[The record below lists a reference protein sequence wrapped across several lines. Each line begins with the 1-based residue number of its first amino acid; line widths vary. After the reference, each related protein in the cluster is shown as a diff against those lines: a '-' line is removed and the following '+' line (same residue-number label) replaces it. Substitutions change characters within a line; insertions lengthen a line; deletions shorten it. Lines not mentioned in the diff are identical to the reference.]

1 VIVIVRPD
9 GGRMPVGTTFVTSRT
24 RQWEPSSIEIVNAP
38 GQIERR
44 AMWAGAS
51 SSNVV
56 NAAAALIVAALVI
69 AALILGRDFL
79 LPLAL
84 ATLLSFALQPAVRWL
99 EDYKLPRPAA
109 VALVVL
115 SLIATAVAAGA
126 FLTKEVTG
134 FAEELPRYQ
143 ENLRTK
149 IKDATGTLGSVG
161 IWRTATEVLRN
172 VGGDLTERPKGGE
185 PVKVEVQNEQSSP
198 FMVFAK
204 YLQLSLSPLTSAAL
218 VLLFTIFILLQYHDL
233 RDRIVRVMGPAEIG
247 RSAQALNDAALELAH
262 FFRLQLGLNLAFGIV
277 IGACLWFIGVPNAPL
292 WGAIAAILRFVPYIG
307 GALSALLPMALAAAV
322 EPGWT
327 MLLLTA
333 ALFGV
338 AELITA
344 QVIEP
349 VLFGSNTRVSPLAVL
364 LSAAFWTA
372 IWGPVGLILAMPI
385 TISLVVFAEHMPMLS
400 FVGVLL
406 GNTPALS
413 PEQRLY
419 HLLLAGDASSSAEEM
434 EDWLEEDRSLLDYLD
449 QVAIPALSIA
459 ANDTAREVLQPDQ
472 LDKLKDTVSEYVELA
487 EDLIEHR
494 IGQKEQKEREGQ
506 PAQPSCVEA
515 FVLPARGAFDQA
527 AGKLVALAGRLE
539 ARVDVTLAS
548 GGGLMGINAALQ
560 NKNVQKFQ
568 YAAVLSVGE
577 ATPAQLRL
585 LIRRLNRAI
594 SMPIGILMGKDHDNS
609 RVVSEPFAQE
619 NIFSSAKALLDK
631 IRASAASPPAP
642 PSAAATRKPI
652 VSVAR

>member
-1 VIVIVRPD
+1 
-9 GGRMPVGTTFVTSRT
+9 
-24 RQWEPSSIEIVNAP
+24 
-38 GQIERR
+38 
-44 AMWAGAS
+44 MWVGAS

-99 EDYKLPRPAA
+99 EDYKLPRPVG

-115 SLIATAVAAGA
+115 SLIATTVAAGA
-126 FLTKEVTG
+126 FLAKEVTG

-172 VGGDLTERPKGGE
+172 VEGEFKQQPRGGE
-185 PVKVEVQNEQSSP
+185 PVKVEVQNESSSP
-198 FMVFAK
+198 FLVFAK
-204 YLQLSLSPLTSAAL
+204 YLQLSISPLTSAGLA
-218 VLLFTIFILLQYHDL
+218 LLFTIFILLQYQDL

-277 IGACLWFIGVPNAPL
+277 IGLSLWAIGVPNAPL

-333 ALFGV
+333 ALFGA
-338 AELITA
+338 AEFITA

-349 VLFGSNTRVSPLAVL
+349 VLFGANTRVSPLAVL
-364 LSAAFWTA
+364 LSAAFWAA

-434 EDWLEEDRSLLDYLD
+434 EDWLEEDRPLIDYLD

-459 ANDTAREVLQPDQ
+459 ATDTAREVLQPDQ
-472 LDKLKDTVSEYVELA
+472 LDKLKDAVSEYLELA
-487 EDLIEHR
+487 EDLV
-494 IGQKEQKEREGQ
+494 EQRLGRQEQEGQ
-506 PAQPSCVEA
+506 AAKPACGKA
-515 FVLPARGAFDQA
+515 FVLPARGAFDHA
-527 AGKLVALAGRLE
+527 AGKLLALAGQLE
-539 ARVDVTLAS
+539 ARVDVTLAAGS
-548 GGGLMGINAALQ
+548 GLMGINAALQ
-560 NKNVQKFQ
+560 SQKFQ

-577 ATPAQLRL
+577 ATPSQLRL
-585 LIRRLNRAI
+585 VVRRLHRTF
-594 SMPIGILMGKDHDNS
+594 STSIGILMAKDDVS
-609 RVVSEPFAQE
+609 RVASEPFAQA
-619 NIFSSAKALLDK
+619 NVFSSAKALLDK
-631 IRASAASPPAP
+631 IKATAVSPPAP
-642 PSAAATRKPI
+642 SSGPTPLKPV
-652 VSVAR
+652 VSLAR

>member
-1 VIVIVRPD
+1 
-9 GGRMPVGTTFVTSRT
+9 
-24 RQWEPSSIEIVNAP
+24 
-38 GQIERR
+38 
-44 AMWAGAS
+44 MWAGAS

-99 EDYKLPRPAA
+99 EDHKLPRPAA

-115 SLIATAVAAGA
+115 SLIATTVAAGA
-126 FLTKEVTG
+126 FLAKEVTG

-161 IWRTATEVLRN
+161 IWRTATEVLGN
-172 VGGDLTERPKGGE
+172 VEGEFKQQPRGGE
-185 PVKVEVQNEQSSP
+185 PVKVEVQNESSSP
-198 FMVFAK
+198 FLVFAK
-204 YLQLSLSPLTSAAL
+204 YLQLSISPLTSAGLA
-218 VLLFTIFILLQYHDL
+218 LLFTIFILLQYQDL

-277 IGACLWFIGVPNAPL
+277 IGLSLWAIGVPNAPL

-333 ALFGV
+333 ALFGA

-349 VLFGSNTRVSPLAVL
+349 VLFGANTRVSPLAVL

-400 FVGVLL
+400 FVGVIL

-434 EDWLEEDRSLLDYLD
+434 EDWLEEDRPLLDYLD

-472 LDKLKDTVSEYVELA
+472 LDKLKDAVSEYLELA
-487 EDLIEHR
+487 EDLV
-494 IGQKEQKEREGQ
+494 EQRLGRQEQEGQ
-506 PAQPSCVEA
+506 AAKPACAKA
-515 FVLPARGAFDQA
+515 FVLPARGAFDHA
-527 AGKLVALAGRLE
+527 AGKLLALAGQLE
-539 ARVDVTLAS
+539 ARVDVTLAAGS
-548 GGGLMGINAALQ
+548 GLMGINAALQ
-560 NKNVQKFQ
+560 SQKFQ

-585 LIRRLNRAI
+585 VVRRLHRTF
-594 SMPIGILMGKDHDNS
+594 STSIGILMAKDDVS
-609 RVVSEPFAQE
+609 RVASEQFAQA
-619 NIFSSAKALLDK
+619 NVFSSAKALLDK
-631 IRASAASPPAP
+631 IKATAVSPPAP
-642 PSAAATRKPI
+642 SSGPTPLKPV
-652 VSVAR
+652 VSLAR

>member
-1 VIVIVRPD
+1 
-9 GGRMPVGTTFVTSRT
+9 
-24 RQWEPSSIEIVNAP
+24 
-38 GQIERR
+38 
-44 AMWAGAS
+44 MWAGAS

-69 AALILGRDFL
+69 AALIFGRDFL

-115 SLIATAVAAGA
+115 SLIATTVAAGA
-126 FLTKEVTG
+126 FLAKEVTG

-172 VGGDLTERPKGGE
+172 VEGEFKQQPRGGE
-185 PVKVEVQNEQSSP
+185 PVKVEVQNESSSP
-198 FMVFAK
+198 FLVFAK
-204 YLQLSLSPLTSAAL
+204 YLQLSISPLTSAGLA
-218 VLLFTIFILLQYHDL
+218 VLFTIFILLQYQDL

-277 IGACLWFIGVPNAPL
+277 IGLSLWAIGVPNAPL

-333 ALFGV
+333 ALFGA

-349 VLFGSNTRVSPLAVL
+349 VLFGANTRVSPLAVL
-364 LSAAFWTA
+364 LSAAFWAA

-400 FVGVLL
+400 FVGVIL

-434 EDWLEEDRSLLDYLD
+434 EDWLEEDRPLLDYLD

-472 LDKLKDTVSEYVELA
+472 LDKLKDAVSEYLELA
-487 EDLIEHR
+487 EDLV
-494 IGQKEQKEREGQ
+494 EQRLGRQEQEGQ
-506 PAQPSCVEA
+506 AARPACAKA
-515 FVLPARGAFDQA
+515 FVLPARGAFDHA
-527 AGKLVALAGRLE
+527 AGKLLALAGQLE
-539 ARVDVTLAS
+539 ARVDVTLAAGS
-548 GGGLMGINAALQ
+548 GLMGINAALQ
-560 NKNVQKFQ
+560 SQKFQ

-577 ATPAQLRL
+577 ATPSQLRL
-585 LIRRLNRAI
+585 VVRRLHRAF
-594 SMPIGILMGKDHDNS
+594 STSIGVLMAKDAVP
-609 RVVSEPFAQE
+609 RVASESFAQASV
-619 NIFSSAKALLDK
+619 FTSAKALLDK
-631 IRASAASPPAP
+631 IKATAVSPVAP
-642 PSAAATRKPI
+642 SSGPTPLKPV
-652 VSVAR
+652 VSLAR

>member
-1 VIVIVRPD
+1 
-9 GGRMPVGTTFVTSRT
+9 
-24 RQWEPSSIEIVNAP
+24 
-38 GQIERR
+38 
-44 AMWAGAS
+44 MWAGAS
-51 SSNVV
+51 TSNVV

-172 VGGDLTERPKGGE
+172 VGGELAERPKGGE

-204 YLQLSLSPLTSAAL
+204 YLQLSISPLTSAAL

-277 IGACLWFIGVPNAPL
+277 IGACLWAIGVPNAPL

-349 VLFGSNTRVSPLAVL
+349 LLFGSNTRVSPLAVL

-400 FVGVLL
+400 FVGILL

-419 HLLLAGDASSSAEEM
+419 HLLLAGDASSAEEEI
-434 EDWLEEDRSLLDYLD
+434 EDWLDEDHSLLDYLD
-449 QVAIPALSIA
+449 KVAIPALSVA
-459 ANDTAREVLQPDQ
+459 ANDAAREILRSDQ
-472 LDKLKDTVSEYVELA
+472 LDKLKDAVNEYVELV
-487 EDLIEHR
+487 EDLVEQR
-494 IGQKEQKEREGQ
+494 LGQKEKEGQ
-506 PAQPSCVEA
+506 ATTVCAKA
-515 FVLPARGAFDQA
+515 FVLPARGAFDHA
-527 AGKLVALAGRLE
+527 AGKLLALAGQLE
-539 ARVDVTLAS
+539 AGVDVVLAAGS
-548 GGGLMGINAALQ
+548 GLMGINAAVQ
-560 NKNVQKFQ
+560 NQEFQ

-577 ATPAQLRL
+577 ATPSQLRL
-585 LIRRLNRAI
+585 VVRRLRRTF
-594 SMPIGILMGKDHDNS
+594 STPIGVLISKDHDDVP
-609 RVVSEPFAQE
+609 RVASEPFAQASL
-619 NIFSSAKALLDK
+619 FSSAKALLDK
-631 IRASAASPPAP
+631 VKATSPSCGPTP
-642 PSAAATRKPI
+642 LKP
-652 VSVAR
+652 VALVAR

>member
-1 VIVIVRPD
+1 
-9 GGRMPVGTTFVTSRT
+9 
-24 RQWEPSSIEIVNAP
+24 
-38 GQIERR
+38 
-44 AMWAGAS
+44 MWAGAP

-56 NAAAALIVAALVI
+56 NAAAALTVAALVI

-84 ATLLSFALQPAVRWL
+84 ATLLSFALHPAVRWL

-115 SLIATAVAAGA
+115 SLIATAVAASA
-126 FLTKEVTG
+126 LLAREVTG

-143 ENLRTK
+143 ENLRAK
-149 IKDATGTLGSVG
+149 VRDAAGTIGSAGV
-161 IWRTATEVLRN
+161 WRTATEVLRN
-172 VGGDLTERPKGGE
+172 VGGELTERPKGGE
-185 PVKVEVQNEQSSP
+185 PVKVEVQNEESSP
-198 FMVFAK
+198 FLVFAR
-204 YLQLSLSPLTSAAL
+204 YLRLSISPLTSAVL
-218 VLLFTIFILLQYHDL
+218 VLLFTVFILLQYHDL
-233 RDRIVRVMGPAEIG
+233 RDRIVRVMGPTEIG

-277 IGACLWFIGVPNAPL
+277 IAACLWAIGLPNAPL
-292 WGAIAAILRFVPYIG
+292 WGAIAAVLRFVPYIG

-338 AELITA
+338 TEFLTA

-349 VLFGSNTRVSPLAVL
+349 LLFGANTRVSPLAVL
-364 LSAAFWTA
+364 LSAAFWTT

-385 TISLVVFAEHMPMLS
+385 TISLVVFAEHVPMLS
-400 FVGVLL
+400 YVGVLL

-434 EDWLEEDRSLLDYLD
+434 EDWLEEERPLLDYID

-459 ANDTAREVLQPDQ
+459 ANDAAREILRPDQ
-472 LDKLKDTVSEYVELA
+472 LDKLRDAVSEYVELA
-487 EDLIEHR
+487 EDLIEQR
-494 IGQKEQKEREGQ
+494 LGQKKQESHSVG
-506 PAQPSCVEA
+506 PACAKA
-515 FVLPARGAFDQA
+515 FVLPARGAFDHA
-527 AGKLVALAGRLE
+527 AGKLVVLAGQLE
-539 ARVDVTLAS
+539 ARVEVILAA

-560 NKNVQKFQ
+560 NEKFQ

-577 ATPAQLRL
+577 ATPSQLRL
-585 LIRRLNRAI
+585 LIRRLRRAF
-594 SMPIGILMGKDHDNS
+594 STPIGILMAKDHADVS
-609 RVVSEPFAQE
+609 RVTSEPFAQASV
-619 NIFSSAKALLDK
+619 FSSAKALFDK
-631 IRASAASPPAP
+631 IRATAAPSSVSAALKPVA
-642 PSAAATRKPI
+642 SAAR
-652 VSVAR
+652 

>member
-1 VIVIVRPD
+1 
-9 GGRMPVGTTFVTSRT
+9 
-24 RQWEPSSIEIVNAP
+24 
-38 GQIERR
+38 
-44 AMWAGAS
+44 MWAGAS

-99 EDYKLPRPAA
+99 EDYKLPRPVA

-115 SLIATAVAAGA
+115 SLIATAVAAGT
-126 FLTKEVTG
+126 FLAKEITG

-149 IKDATGTLGSVG
+149 MKDATGTLGSVG
-161 IWRTATEVLRN
+161 VWRTATEVLRN
-172 VGGDLTERPKGGE
+172 VGGELTERPKGGE

-204 YLQLSLSPLTSAAL
+204 YLQLSISPLTSAAL
-218 VLLFTIFILLQYHDL
+218 ALLFTIFILLQYHDL

-277 IGACLWFIGVPNAPL
+277 IGLSLWAIGVPNALL

-333 ALFGV
+333 ALFGA

-349 VLFGSNTRVSPLAVL
+349 VLFGANTRVSPLAVL

-400 FVGVLL
+400 FVGVIL

-434 EDWLEEDRSLLDYLD
+434 EDWLEEDRPLLDYLD

-472 LDKLKDTVSEYVELA
+472 LDKLKDAVSEYLELA
-487 EDLIEHR
+487 EDLV
-494 IGQKEQKEREGQ
+494 EQRLGRQEQEGQ
-506 PAQPSCVEA
+506 AAKPACAKA
-515 FVLPARGAFDQA
+515 FVLPARGAFDHA
-527 AGKLVALAGRLE
+527 AGKLLALAGQLE
-539 ARVDVTLAS
+539 ARVDVTLAAGS
-548 GGGLMGINAALQ
+548 GLMGINAALQ
-560 NKNVQKFQ
+560 GQKFQ

-577 ATPAQLRL
+577 ATPSQLRL
-585 LIRRLNRAI
+585 VVRRLHRAF
-594 SMPIGILMGKDHDNS
+594 STSIGILMAKDDVS
-609 RVVSEPFAQE
+609 RVASEPFAQA
-619 NIFSSAKALLDK
+619 NVFSSAKALLDK
-631 IRASAASPPAP
+631 IKATAVSPPAP
-642 PSAAATRKPI
+642 SSGPTPLKPV
-652 VSVAR
+652 VSLAR

>member
-1 VIVIVRPD
+1 
-9 GGRMPVGTTFVTSRT
+9 
-24 RQWEPSSIEIVNAP
+24 
-38 GQIERR
+38 
-44 AMWAGAS
+44 MWPGAS

-56 NAAAALIVAALVI
+56 NAASALIIAALVI
-69 AALILGRDFL
+69 AALVLGRDFL

-84 ATLLSFALQPAVRWL
+84 ASLLSFALQPAVRWL
-99 EDYKLPRPAA
+99 EDYKLPRPIA

-126 FLTKEVTG
+126 FLAKEITG

-149 IKDATGTLGSVG
+149 MKDATGTLGSVG

-172 VGGDLTERPKGGE
+172 VGGELTERPKGGE

-204 YLQLSLSPLTSAAL
+204 YLQLSISPLTSAAL
-218 VLLFTIFILLQYHDL
+218 ALLFTIFILLQYHDL

-277 IGACLWFIGVPNAPL
+277 IGLSLWAIGVPNAPL

-333 ALFGV
+333 ALFGA

-349 VLFGSNTRVSPLAVL
+349 LLFGANTRVSPLAVL

-459 ANDTAREVLQPDQ
+459 ANDTAREALQPDQ
-472 LDKLKDTVSEYVELA
+472 LDKLKDAVSEYVELA
-487 EDLIEHR
+487 EDLVELR
-494 IGQKEQKEREGQ
+494 LGQKEQEGQ
-506 PAQPSCVEA
+506 AAQPSCVEA
-515 FVLPARGAFDQA
+515 FVLPARGVFDHA

-560 NKNVQKFQ
+560 NKSMQTFQ

-577 ATPAQLRL
+577 ATASQLRL
-585 LIRRLNRAI
+585 LVRRLNRAV
-594 SMPIGILMGKDHDNS
+594 SMPIGILIGKDHDNVS
-609 RVVSEPFAQE
+609 RAASEPFAQAGV
-619 NIFSSAKALLDK
+619 FSSAKALLDK
-631 IRASAASPPAP
+631 IKTESPSCGPTPLKPVVSAA
-642 PSAAATRKPI
+642 R
-652 VSVAR
+652 

>member
-1 VIVIVRPD
+1 
-9 GGRMPVGTTFVTSRT
+9 
-24 RQWEPSSIEIVNAP
+24 
-38 GQIERR
+38 
-44 AMWAGAS
+44 MWAGAS

-99 EDYKLPRPAA
+99 EDHKLPRPAA

-115 SLIATAVAAGA
+115 SLIATTVAAGA
-126 FLTKEVTG
+126 FLAKEVTG

-172 VGGDLTERPKGGE
+172 VEGEFKQQPRGGE
-185 PVKVEVQNEQSSP
+185 PVKVEVQNESSSP
-198 FMVFAK
+198 FLVFAK
-204 YLQLSLSPLTSAAL
+204 YLQLSISPLTSAGLA
-218 VLLFTIFILLQYHDL
+218 LLFTIFILLQYQDL

-277 IGACLWFIGVPNAPL
+277 IGLSLWAIGVPNAPL

-333 ALFGV
+333 ALFGA

-349 VLFGSNTRVSPLAVL
+349 VLFGANTRVSPLAVL

-400 FVGVLL
+400 FVGVIL

-434 EDWLEEDRSLLDYLD
+434 EDWLEEDRPLLDYLD

-472 LDKLKDTVSEYVELA
+472 LDKLKDAVSEYLELA
-487 EDLIEHR
+487 EDLV
-494 IGQKEQKEREGQ
+494 EQRLGRQEQEGQ
-506 PAQPSCVEA
+506 APQPAFAKA
-515 FVLPARGAFDQA
+515 FVLPARGAFDHA
-527 AGKLVALAGRLE
+527 AGKLLALAGQLE
-539 ARVDVTLAS
+539 ARVDVTLAAGS
-548 GGGLMGINAALQ
+548 GLMGINAALQ
-560 NKNVQKFQ
+560 SQKFQ

-577 ATPAQLRL
+577 ATPSQLRL
-585 LIRRLNRAI
+585 VVRRLHRTF
-594 SMPIGILMGKDHDNS
+594 STSIGILMAKDDVS
-609 RVVSEPFAQE
+609 RVASEPFAQA
-619 NIFSSAKALLDK
+619 NVFSSAKALLDK
-631 IRASAASPPAP
+631 IKATAVSPPAP
-642 PSAAATRKPI
+642 SSGPTPLKPV
-652 VSVAR
+652 VSLAR

>member
-494 IGQKEQKEREGQ
+494 IGQKEQKEQKEHK
-506 PAQPSCVEA
+506 
-515 FVLPARGAFDQA
+515 A

>member
-1 VIVIVRPD
+1 
-9 GGRMPVGTTFVTSRT
+9 
-24 RQWEPSSIEIVNAP
+24 
-38 GQIERR
+38 
-44 AMWAGAS
+44 
-51 SSNVV
+51 
-56 NAAAALIVAALVI
+56 
-69 AALILGRDFL
+69 
-79 LPLAL
+79 
-84 ATLLSFALQPAVRWL
+84 
-99 EDYKLPRPAA
+99 
-109 VALVVL
+109 
-115 SLIATAVAAGA
+115 
-126 FLTKEVTG
+126 
-134 FAEELPRYQ
+134 
-143 ENLRTK
+143 
-149 IKDATGTLGSVG
+149 
-161 IWRTATEVLRN
+161 
-172 VGGDLTERPKGGE
+172 
-185 PVKVEVQNEQSSP
+185 
-198 FMVFAK
+198 
-204 YLQLSLSPLTSAAL
+204 
-218 VLLFTIFILLQYHDL
+218 
-233 RDRIVRVMGPAEIG
+233 
-247 RSAQALNDAALELAH
+247 
-262 FFRLQLGLNLAFGIV
+262 
-277 IGACLWFIGVPNAPL
+277 
-292 WGAIAAILRFVPYIG
+292 
-307 GALSALLPMALAAAV
+307 MALAAAV

-338 AELITA
+338 AELVTA

-349 VLFGSNTRVSPLAVL
+349 VLFGANTRISPLAVL

-372 IWGPVGLILAMPI
+372 IWGPVGLILALPI

-419 HLLLAGDASSSAEEM
+419 HLLLAGNASSSAEEM
-434 EDWLEEDRSLLDYLD
+434 EDWLEEDRPLLEYLD

-459 ANDTAREVLQPDQ
+459 ANDAVREVLRQDQ
-472 LDKLKDTVSEYVELA
+472 LDKLKAAVDEYVELA
-487 EDLIEHR
+487 EDLVEDR
-494 IGQKEQKEREGQ
+494 LAQQEKEGQ
-506 PAQPSCVEA
+506 AAQPACVEA
-515 FVLPARGAFDQA
+515 FVLPARGAFDHA

-560 NKNVQKFQ
+560 NKNVQTFQ

-585 LIRRLNRAI
+585 LIRRLNRAV

-619 NIFSSAKALLDK
+619 NVFSSAKALLDK

-642 PSAAATRKPI
+642 LPAAATRKPI

>member
-1 VIVIVRPD
+1 
-9 GGRMPVGTTFVTSRT
+9 
-24 RQWEPSSIEIVNAP
+24 
-38 GQIERR
+38 
-44 AMWAGAS
+44 MWAGAS

-99 EDYKLPRPAA
+99 EDYKLPRPVA

-115 SLIATAVAAGA
+115 SLIATTVAAGA
-126 FLTKEVTG
+126 FLAKEVTG

-172 VGGDLTERPKGGE
+172 VEGEFKQQPRGGE
-185 PVKVEVQNEQSSP
+185 PVKVEVQNESSSP
-198 FMVFAK
+198 FLVFAK
-204 YLQLSLSPLTSAAL
+204 YLQLSISPLTSAGLA
-218 VLLFTIFILLQYHDL
+218 LLFTIFILLQYQDL

-277 IGACLWFIGVPNAPL
+277 IGLSLWAIGVPNAPL

-333 ALFGV
+333 ALFGA
-338 AELITA
+338 AEFITA

-349 VLFGSNTRVSPLAVL
+349 VLFGANTRVSPLAVL
-364 LSAAFWTA
+364 LSAAFWAA

-434 EDWLEEDRSLLDYLD
+434 EDWLEEDRPLLDYLD

-472 LDKLKDTVSEYVELA
+472 LDKLKDAVSEYLELA
-487 EDLIEHR
+487 EDLV
-494 IGQKEQKEREGQ
+494 EQRLGRQEQEGQ
-506 PAQPSCVEA
+506 AAKPACAKA
-515 FVLPARGAFDQA
+515 FVLPARGAFDHA
-527 AGKLVALAGRLE
+527 AGKLLALAGQLE
-539 ARVDVTLAS
+539 ARVDVTLAAGS
-548 GGGLMGINAALQ
+548 GLMGINAALQ
-560 NKNVQKFQ
+560 SQKFQ

-577 ATPAQLRL
+577 ATPSQLRL
-585 LIRRLNRAI
+585 VVRRLHRTF
-594 SMPIGILMGKDHDNS
+594 STSIGILMAKDDVS
-609 RVVSEPFAQE
+609 RVASEPFAQA
-619 NIFSSAKALLDK
+619 NVFSSAKALLDK
-631 IRASAASPPAP
+631 IKATAVSPPAP
-642 PSAAATRKPI
+642 SSGPTPLKPV
-652 VSVAR
+652 VSLAR

>member
-1 VIVIVRPD
+1 
-9 GGRMPVGTTFVTSRT
+9 
-24 RQWEPSSIEIVNAP
+24 
-38 GQIERR
+38 
-44 AMWAGAS
+44 
-51 SSNVV
+51 
-56 NAAAALIVAALVI
+56 
-69 AALILGRDFL
+69 
-79 LPLAL
+79 
-84 ATLLSFALQPAVRWL
+84 
-99 EDYKLPRPAA
+99 
-109 VALVVL
+109 
-115 SLIATAVAAGA
+115 
-126 FLTKEVTG
+126 
-134 FAEELPRYQ
+134 
-143 ENLRTK
+143 
-149 IKDATGTLGSVG
+149 
-161 IWRTATEVLRN
+161 
-172 VGGDLTERPKGGE
+172 
-185 PVKVEVQNEQSSP
+185 
-198 FMVFAK
+198 
-204 YLQLSLSPLTSAAL
+204 
-218 VLLFTIFILLQYHDL
+218 
-233 RDRIVRVMGPAEIG
+233 MGPAEIG

-277 IGACLWFIGVPNAPL
+277 IGACLWVIGVPNAPL

-338 AELITA
+338 AELVTA

-419 HLLLAGDASSSAEEM
+419 HLLLAGDASSAAEEM
-434 EDWLEEDRSLLDYLD
+434 EDWLEDDRPLLDYLD

-472 LDKLKDTVSEYVELA
+472 LDKLKDTVNEYVELA

-494 IGQKEQKEREGQ
+494 IAQTGKEQEGQ
-506 PAQPSCVEA
+506 AAQPACVEA

-609 RVVSEPFAQE
+609 RVVSEPFAQD
-619 NIFSSAKALLDK
+619 NVFSSAKALLDK
-631 IRASAASPPAP
+631 IRTSAASPPAP

-652 VSVAR
+652 VVAS